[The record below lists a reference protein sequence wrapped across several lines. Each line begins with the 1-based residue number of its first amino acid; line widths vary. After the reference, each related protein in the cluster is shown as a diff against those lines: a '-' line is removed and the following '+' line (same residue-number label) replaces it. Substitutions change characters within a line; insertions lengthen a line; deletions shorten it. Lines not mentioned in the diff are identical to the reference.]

1 MARWVKLI
9 SVYSEETA
17 KKLVSILNNK
27 GFVSDYSSSS
37 PDYPVWIRDGEE
49 VRDKLLSII
58 AKHLKVIKKIEEHRE
73 IREITYLDFDYS
85 EMYEAI
91 PHKYTLK

>member
-1 MARWVKLI
+1 MVRWVKLI
-9 SVYSEETA
+9 GVYSEETA

-49 VRDKLLSII
+49 IRDKLLPII
-58 AKHLKVIKKIEEHRE
+58 AKHLKVIKKIEEY
-73 IREITYLDFDYS
+73 REITYLDFDYS